1 MNRFYAVTDRI
12 AAFSLMA
19 FLAIPDLLAT
29 TKVLATQPWESS
41 ADVPRPWAAA
51 PASGNSKSVSMN
63 APAAPAA
70 ATLTFDEAHSA
81 VSQ

>member
-29 TKVLATQPWESS
+29 TKVLATQP
-41 ADVPRPWAAA
+41 
-51 PASGNSKSVSMN
+51 
-63 APAAPAA
+63 
-70 ATLTFDEAHSA
+70 
-81 VSQ
+81 